1 MRKTKDQDP
10 SPPTHVMLAWFNEKE
25 MTYNY
30 CEDSRVI
37 SANFELNNL
46 EVRVYCGTTSE
57 GAPFLIVKYPM
68 RAPEPIRGAVGEFL
82 LRLNF
87 AAKRSLCEL
96 DFNDGEIRLRVVSD
110 LVDEGFTQDHFAVMM
125 GQMLLFADMA
135 YPCLASV
142 MTRAMKPDFA
152 ADQAVAA
159 IHEAFER
166 LCGGE
171 GE

>member
-1 MRKTKDQDP
+1 MQKTKDP
-10 SPPTHVMLAWFNEKE
+10 SPVPPTQTMLSWFHDKQ
-25 MTYNY
+25 MTYDY
-30 CEDSRVI
+30 CEDSGII

-46 EVRVYCGTTSE
+46 DVRVFCGATSE
-57 GAPFLIVKYPM
+57 GAPFLIVRYPVK
-68 RAPEPIRGAVGEFL
+68 APEPIRSAVGEFL

-96 DFNDGEIRLRVVSD
+96 DFNDGEIRLRGVSD

-152 ADQAVAA
+152 SDQAVAA
-159 IHEAFER
+159 IHEAFEK

-171 GE
+171 TE